1 MDRVT
6 QAFEVPDPGALV
18 SAVPPRQP
26 QPMPVQELR
35 IWTPSRL
42 LAAAALGLYAA
53 GRATVLALVPMKRDA

>member
-1 MDRVT
+1 MNRAV
-6 QAFEVPDPGALV
+6 QAFEAQSQVSPL

-26 QPMPVQELR
+26 QPMPIQELR

-53 GRATVLALVPMKRDA
+53 GRATVTALVPMKRDA